1 MKSFFK
7 LWPFI
12 RPKWKLILASVLLSF
27 PLSAIRFSP
36 APLIQYL
43 TDSVLVKKD
52 LKMLYLLPLA
62 VVGIYIVNVFVRYGH
77 TYLVRIANETVLRD
91 IREKLLNHYLGLSSS
106 FFTDSAVGALI
117 SRITNDVFYVGQ
129 GTINI
134 SQLTRE
140 VVTFVGLFAY
150 AIHLNFKLLV
160 ASLLIAPGLIWLG
173 RRTGRLMKGY
183 STKMQEANAHVY
195 SALQE
200 AFTGFKVVKA
210 FALEKLAFRRFKRVN
225 DEYVSFALKGARL
238 EEIAG
243 PMVELFA
250 AIAVAIILYIGGRD
264 VVHGRLTP
272 GQLMA
277 FFTCF
282 GLMINPIRAM
292 NDIYIKFNNAG
303 AAADRVHAALCI
315 RSDIE
320 ESARAVDLPPFSRAI
335 EFQAVGFR
343 YMPELPW
350 VFRGVSF
357 TLQKGKSIA
366 IVGASGQGKST
377 LVNLLLRFYDPTE
390 GKIVID
396 GHSLRDLKIDGLRS
410 RMALVSQDVFLF
422 NDTIFENIAAGRAG
436 ATRDEVMAA
445 AEAAHAMPFI
455 RKLPQGFE
463 TVVGDRGQKLSGGE
477 RQRVSIARAILRN
490 APILL
495 LDEATSSLDSESE
508 KAVQQAL
515 ERLMEGRTT
524 LVIAHR
530 LSTIRHANQ
539 IQVLSEGKICE
550 TGTHDELIRRGGE
563 YARFYALLG

>member
-12 RPKWKLILASVLLSF
+12 RPKWKLILGSVLLSF

-52 LKMLYLLPLA
+52 MQMLYMLPLA
-62 VVGIYIVNVFVRYGH
+62 EVGIYIVNVFVRYGH

-106 FFTDSAVGALI
+106 FFSDSAVGALI

-140 VVTFVGLFAY
+140 VITFVALLIY
-150 AIHLNFKLLV
+150 AIKLNPKLL
-160 ASLLIAPGLIWLG
+160 ACAILIAPGLIWLG
-173 RRTGRLMKGY
+173 KRTGVLMKGY
-183 STKMQEANAHVY
+183 STKMQESNAHVY

-225 DEYVSFALKGARL
+225 DEYVSFALKGARV

-250 AIAVAIILYIGGRD
+250 AIAVALLLY
-264 VVHGRLTP
+264 
-272 GQLMA
+272 
-277 FFTCF
+277 
-282 GLMINPIRAM
+282 
-292 NDIYIKFNNAG
+292 G
-303 AAADRVHAALCI
+303 AAAARVHDALSI
-315 RSDIE
+315 VSDIE
-320 ESARAVDLPPFSRAI
+320 ESPRAVELAAFSRAI
-335 EFQAVGFR
+335 EFHSVGFR
-343 YMPELPW
+343 YLPELPW
-350 VFRGVSF
+350 VFRDVSF
-357 TLQKGKSIA
+357 TLPKGRSIA

-377 LVNLLLRFYDPTE
+377 LVNLLLRFYDSTE
-390 GKIVID
+390 GRILID
-396 GHSLRDLKIDGLRS
+396 GHGLRDLKIDSLRS
-410 RMALVSQDVFLF
+410 QMALVSQDVFLF
-422 NDTIFENIAAGRAG
+422 NDTIFENIAAGRSG

-445 AEAAHAMPFI
+445 AEAAYAMPFI
-455 RKLPQGFE
+455 RRLPQGFE
-463 TVVGDRGQKLSGGE
+463 TIVGDRGQKLSGGE

-539 IQVLSEGKICE
+539 IQVLSEGRICE